1 VPIPLVQTGL
11 NVERLHSATSLVAVS
26 TPDSLAPEAVEP
38 LLAGRFG
45 RPYLYED
52 SCESTQ
58 QLLEADL
65 PEGAVAVCD
74 VQTGGRGRLGR
85 AWEAPQGTSILCS
98 LLLRPPH
105 DRRPAELSLVAG
117 IAVAEAVEHELGLA
131 VQIKWPNDVMVNRR
145 KVAGIL
151 AEASGETAVLG
162 IGLNV
167 NQTREQLPEDT
178 QVAPT
183 SLYLTDGVRR
193 PRASILADLLAE
205 LEHAYDRWCDASL
218 DALYNTLGARDFLR
232 GRKVFLDDQ
241 AGLGIGIE
249 RDGRLAVE
257 IDGQRRVI
265 ESGEVLFER

>member
-11 NVERLHSATSLVAVS
+11 NVERLHCATSLVAVS

-45 RPYLYED
+45 RPYIYEE

-98 LLLRPPH
+98 LLLRPRR
-105 DRRPAELSLVAG
+105 DRRLAELSLVGG
-117 IAVAEAVEHELGLA
+117 IAAAEAVEVALGLA

-178 QVAPT
+178 QATPA

-193 PRASILADLLAE
+193 PRAPILANLLAN
-205 LEHAYDRWCDASL
+205 LEQAYDRWRVGGLDSL
-218 DALYNTLGARDFLR
+218 YHTLGARDFLR
-232 GRKVFLDDQ
+232 GRKVFLD
-241 AGLGIGIE
+241 GETGVGVGIE

-257 IDGQRRVI
+257 VAGERRVI